1 LLAGGRGSFR
11 PCFRRAFG
19 VQDGLKLF
27 LETLHLF
34 LKFDILGFK
43 YLLIGSDLPE
53 FVALERDD
61 F

>member
-1 LLAGGRGSFR
+1 LSLE
-11 PCFRRAFG
+11 CDAFG

-27 LETLHLF
+27 LEALHLF